1 MMVAPSTH
9 HKMQDCNSVSTGDSP
24 IYHMGNGERSAMGSV
39 ALGDDADNIQTS
51 CHTRKESVETM
62 GEIRNGDEAEQ
73 YEEWLHQSWYVVDV
87 ILNEIDKCCTY
98 DWPQRLNSILTVAK
112 ERKQLWMPMNTVI
125 MEALSKC
132 SMKVA
137 LSLINQ
143 VDKHWLTD
151 PCSSGQYSGGTVLH
165 MVIAQGEIT
174 LMRILLRRLRTE
186 ECLRLICSQAH
197 GPFRDKF
204 LKGYGYN
211 PVCLALLVGQF
222 DIFDKLI
229 KIGGDLNATDSI
241 SGNSTMHNLV
251 IFASTNPDKGVEIM
265 REILDGNISKQWYC
279 RKNHLHSTK
288 FTKKE
293 RKEMKQ
299 KLLSHVNQDGYT
311 PLALAT
317 KYMIAPMV
325 EYLLN
330 CEGVYKHTQWRVG
343 GSSST
348 EYDIT
353 EIDPV
358 ATHNKVPHQPNIM
371 ELFVYSNEEDFAA
384 LKSDPLASIM
394 QKKWQMY
401 RTSFFIFAVF
411 HVLFMAVITTDV
423 LFFARMIDMEIRN
436 KESPEAP
443 LIPTNMTQEHPDLR
457 WYQTHVGHDINVV
470 IACVAI
476 LYLLWSLY
484 DFFALLYYAIK
495 NMCRFRKN
503 SPTIPKFAMKKV
515 DHFDVVLFL
524 FSICLIAS
532 FGFRDID
539 ITYSNV
545 FNAMSLLLGWYF
557 CLFFARAFPQ
567 TCYITI
573 LVVRILFTDFPRL
586 LFIIILVLLGFSS
599 GLILLFASEAPEGFS
614 SFSEILETMTFLG
627 VGIGEIEQGVLAV
640 EGWVSVVIYLWIL
653 SYYMFTSI
661 LLLNILVAT
670 MTETYAR
677 MSQCKHLIAMRLR
690 VKSILTIERRIPPCF
705 HRLLLKRA
713 YSETDNGRWMLTVK
727 KW

>member
-9 HKMQDCNSVSTGDSP
+9 HKMQDCNSMSTGDSP
-24 IYHMGNGERSAMGSV
+24 IYHIGNGEWSAMGSD
-39 ALGDDADNIQTS
+39 ALEEDADTIQTS
-51 CHTRKESVETM
+51 CHTRKESVATM
-62 GEIRNGDEAEQ
+62 REIRNGDEAEQ
-73 YEEWLHQSWYVVDV
+73 YEEWLHQNWHMVDV

-98 DWPQRLNSILTVAK
+98 DWPQRLNSILTVATG
-112 ERKQLWMPMNTVI
+112 LWMPMNTVI

-151 PCSSGQYSGGTVLH
+151 PCSSGEYSGGTVLH
-165 MVIAQGEIT
+165 MVIAQGEIN
-174 LMRILLRRLRTE
+174 LMRILLRRLQTE

-197 GPFRDKF
+197 GRFRDKF

-279 RKNHLHSTK
+279 RKNHLHSAK

-299 KLLSHVNQDGYT
+299 QLLSHVNQDGYT

-443 LIPTNMTQEHPDLR
+443 LIPANMTQEHPDLR
-457 WYQTHVGHDINVV
+457 WYQTHVGHDIKAV

-476 LYLLWSLY
+476 SYLLWSLY
-484 DFFALLYYAIK
+484 DFFALLYNAVK

-503 SPTIPKFAMKKV
+503 GPTIPKFAMKKV

-524 FSICLIAS
+524 FSVCLIAS

-627 VGIGEIEQGVLAV
+627 IGIGEIEQGVLAV

-713 YSETDNGRWMLTVK
+713 YTETDNGRWMLTVK